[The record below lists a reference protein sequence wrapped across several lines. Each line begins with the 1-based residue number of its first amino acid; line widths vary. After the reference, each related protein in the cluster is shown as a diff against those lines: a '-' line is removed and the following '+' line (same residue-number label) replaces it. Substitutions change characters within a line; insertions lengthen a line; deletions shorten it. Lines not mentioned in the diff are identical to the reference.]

1 MKSYLPPSHALAMT
15 RPSMKPPAQPPAADV
30 MAGVVL
36 AIAPVIGLA
45 GLDGIKEA
53 RNGVDSIGA
62 R

>member
-1 MKSYLPPSHALAMT
+1 
-15 RPSMKPPAQPPAADV
+15 

-36 AIAPVIGLA
+36 AIAPVIGPA
-45 GLDGIKEA
+45 GLNGIKEA